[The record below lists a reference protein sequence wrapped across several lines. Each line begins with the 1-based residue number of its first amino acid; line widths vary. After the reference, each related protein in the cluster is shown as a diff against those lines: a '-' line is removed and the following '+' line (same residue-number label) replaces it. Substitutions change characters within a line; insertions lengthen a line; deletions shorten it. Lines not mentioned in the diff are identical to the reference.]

1 VKPCILTASGR
12 YFDFTEPDPQSIDI
26 DDIAVALSRICRFTG
41 HPTHFYSVA
50 QHSVL
55 VSYLVP
61 REYAL
66 QGLLHDASE
75 AYLGDVSSPLK
86 QLLPDYK
93 VIEKRVEHAIA
104 LRFGLPTPLHPSIK
118 EADLCALVTER
129 RDLMPDPI
137 PGYRVID
144 SVAWSWTADIAPV
157 PATLP
162 AYTPPVAKAAFLA
175 RFADITG
182 SACFAPPA

>member
-1 VKPCILTASGR
+1 VKPAILTASGR
-12 YFDFTEPDPQSIDI
+12 YFDFTDPDPQSIDI
-26 DDIAVALSRICRFTG
+26 ADIAVALSRICRFTG
-41 HPTHFYSVA
+41 HPTRFYSVA

-61 REYAL
+61 PEYAL
-66 QGLLHDASE
+66 QGLLHDAAE

-93 VIEKRVEHAIA
+93 AIEKRVEHAIA

-129 RDLMPDPI
+129 RDLMPDPM
-137 PGYRVID
+137 PGYRVTD
-144 SVAWSWTADIAPV
+144 SVAWSSTTDIV
-157 PATLP
+157 PLIATLT
-162 AYTPPVAKAAFLA
+162 AYGPPVAEEAFLG
-175 RFADITG
+175 RFAEIFI
-182 SACFAPPA
+182 AEEAQ